1 MRQTSNHQDQ
11 PTPLVCS
18 LLVEVPPLMKAIT
31 GIMLVTTTPA
41 LIPIHPVIA
50 MLSFLL
56 GLIWMTTSDLD
67 TL

>member
-1 MRQTSNHQDQ
+1 MRQTRNHQDQ

-18 LLVEVPPLMKAIT
+18 LLVKVPPLMKAIT
-31 GIMLVTTTPA
+31 GVMLVTTTPA
-41 LIPIHPVIA
+41 LIHIHPVIA
-50 MLSFLL
+50 MLSFLI